1 MTIGPAR
8 TINVPQQN
16 YEGVSQE
23 QVGDFNEAFSSSTT
37 SSNASGM
44 QSSKGE
50 HTSEHSQDTSKSLP
64 FVLATRPPINLGSPT
79 GKQGAPFYDTQ
90 GKGSEAR
97 SETAG
102 SPNNPDSSEDATKP
116 GRVADNDQANPKTRT
131 TGTGA
136 GPTSNPV
143 RVLPHIHLENHPKP
157 GEDLQRVTMQQ
168 DCDRYKGKADA
179 LVFMEHGGFYGA
191 RFHGAATSCK
201 AGQGEPVAIL
211 GSECHVTINRTSGT
225 SDWHHTGIWF
235 VDEKTRAAS
244 GISCGASPKDE
255 KAAVVKAGGLLA
267 FHHPE
272 YPYIEK
278 AEQRGDKTP
287 SATVLKYTLPK
298 DQAEPFDMVEV
309 WNKGGFTGGDVENV
323 LKWTE
328 RNFYDRGLFP
338 AVISGMDDHGPE
350 HKAIAYTMIDSNSGT
365 DRDAIKAAVQ
375 ARKTWVSS
383 DQNARVSV
391 DQSKAGETTFNLSH
405 LKPGSTVEILQDGK
419 SLGKQAI
426 TGDSFSSTVKGSS
439 GYAYAK
445 VYDANT
451 DKPDLYLITSAA
463 QLK

>member
-1 MTIGPAR
+1 MTIEPAG
-8 TINVPQQN
+8 TVNTNVPPQN
-16 YEGVSQE
+16 YGGVSQE
-23 QVGDFNEAFSSSTT
+23 QVEGFKQAVSHSTT

-79 GKQGAPFYDTQ
+79 GKQGAPLYDTQ
-90 GKGSEAR
+90 GKGSKAG
-97 SETAG
+97 SETG
-102 SPNNPDSSEDATKP
+102 GILNNPHSSENATKP
-116 GRVADNDQANPKTRT
+116 VRVADNDQPNTRTRT
-131 TGTGA
+131 TGGA
-136 GPTSNPV
+136 GATSNPV
-143 RVLPHIHLENHPKP
+143 RVLPHIHLEDHHEPTP
-157 GEDLQRVTMQQ
+157 RRVTMQD
-168 DCDRYKGKADA
+168 DCNLYKGKADA

-191 RFHGAATSCK
+191 GSSCK

-211 GSECHVTINRTSGT
+211 GSECSVTINRTSG
-225 SDWHHTGIWF
+225 SSNLHHTGIWF
-235 VDEKTRAAS
+235 VDEKSKAAS
-244 GISCGASPKDE
+244 GLKCGASPKDE

-272 YPYIEK
+272 YPYIDK
-278 AEQRGDKTP
+278 AP

-298 DQAEPFDMVEV
+298 DQAEPFDMIEV
-309 WNKGGFTGGDVENV
+309 WNKGGFTGGDVEGV

-350 HKAIAYTMIDSNSGT
+350 HKAIAFTMIDSNGGT

-375 ARKTWVSS
+375 ARKTWVST

-405 LKPGSTVEILQDGK
+405 LKPGSTVEIIQDGK

-426 TGDSFSSTVKGSS
+426 TGDSFSRTVKGSS

-445 VYDANT
+445 VYDANK

>member
-1 MTIGPAR
+1 MTIGPAG
-8 TINVPQQN
+8 TVNTNVPPQD
-16 YEGVSQE
+16 YGGVSQE
-23 QVGDFNEAFSSSTT
+23 QVEDFKEAVSHSTT

-79 GKQGAPFYDTQ
+79 GKQGAPLYDTQ
-90 GKGSEAR
+90 GKGSKAG
-97 SETAG
+97 SETG
-102 SPNNPDSSEDATKP
+102 GIRENATKP
-116 GRVADNDQANPKTRT
+116 VRVADNDQPNTRTRT
-131 TGTGA
+131 TGSGA

-143 RVLPHIHLENHPKP
+143 RVLPHIHLEDHHEDPKTHKP
-157 GEDLQRVTMQQ
+157 DPRRVKMQK
-168 DCDRYKGKADA
+168 DCDFYKGKADA
-179 LVFMEHGGFYGA
+179 LVFMEHGGFYDPKQ
-191 RFHGAATSCK
+191 SCT

-211 GSECHVTINRTSGT
+211 GSECHVTINRNGSNVA
-225 SDWHHTGIWF
+225 HHTGIWF
-235 VDEKTRAAS
+235 IDSKLQSSS
-244 GISCGASPKDE
+244 GLSCGASPKDE

-272 YPYIEK
+272 YTYIED
-278 AEQRGDKTP
+278 AEKHKDKTP
-287 SATVLKYTLPK
+287 SATALKYTLPK
-298 DQAEPFDMVEV
+298 DQAEPFDMIEV
-309 WNKGGFTGGDVENV
+309 WNKGGFTSGNVENV

-338 AVISGMDDHGPE
+338 AVISGMDDHGPD
-350 HKAIAYTMIDSNSGT
+350 HKAIAFTMIDSNGGT

-375 ARKTWVSS
+375 ARKTWVST

-391 DQSKAGETTFNLSH
+391 DQSKAGATTFNLSH
-405 LKPGSTVEILQDGK
+405 LKPGSTVEIIQDGK
-419 SLGKQAI
+419 SLAKQAI

-445 VYDANT
+445 VYDANK

>member
-1 MTIGPAR
+1 MTIGPAG
-8 TINVPQQN
+8 TVNTNVPPQN
-16 YEGVSQE
+16 YGGVSQE
-23 QVGDFNEAFSSSTT
+23 QVEDFKEAVSHSTT

-79 GKQGAPFYDTQ
+79 GKQGAPLYDTQ
-90 GKGSEAR
+90 GKGSKAG
-97 SETAG
+97 SETG
-102 SPNNPDSSEDATKP
+102 GIRENATKP
-116 GRVADNDQANPKTRT
+116 VRVADNDQPDTRTRT
-131 TGTGA
+131 TGSGA

-157 GEDLQRVTMQQ
+157 GEQLRSVTMQQ
-168 DCDRYKGKADA
+168 DCDLYKGKADA
-179 LVFMEHGGFYGA
+179 LVFMEHGGFYDSKDPKK
-191 RFHGAATSCK
+191 SCK
-201 AGQGEPVAIL
+201 AGPSEPVAIL
-211 GSECHVTINRTSGT
+211 GSECHVTINRTSGS

-235 VDEKTRAAS
+235 VDEKTKAAS

-272 YPYIEK
+272 YPYIQT

-287 SATVLKYTLPK
+287 SATALNYTLPK

-309 WNKGGFTGGDVENV
+309 WNKGGFTSGNIENV

-350 HKAIAYTMIDSNSGT
+350 HKAIAFTMIDSNGGT

-375 ARKTWVSS
+375 AHKTWVST

-405 LKPGSTVEILQDGK
+405 LKPGSTVEIIQDGK

-426 TGDSFSSTVKGSS
+426 TGDSFSRTVKGSS

-445 VYDANT
+445 VYDANK
-451 DKPDLYLITSAA
+451 DNPGLYLITSAA

>member
-1 MTIGPAR
+1 MTIGPAG
-8 TINVPQQN
+8 TVNTNVPPQN
-16 YEGVSQE
+16 YGGVSQE
-23 QVGDFNEAFSSSTT
+23 QVEDFKEAVSYSTT

-79 GKQGAPFYDTQ
+79 GKQGAPLYDTQ
-90 GKGSEAR
+90 GKGSKAG
-97 SETAG
+97 SETG
-102 SPNNPDSSEDATKP
+102 GILNNPHSSENATKP
-116 GRVADNDQANPKTRT
+116 VRVADNDQPNTRTRT
-131 TGTGA
+131 TGIGA

-143 RVLPHIHLENHPKP
+143 RVLPHIHLEDHHEDPQTHKP
-157 GEDLQRVTMQQ
+157 APRRVTMQD
-168 DCDRYKGKADA
+168 DCNLYKGKADA
-179 LVFMEHGGFYGA
+179 LVFMEHGGFYNSKQ
-191 RFHGAATSCK
+191 SCK
-201 AGQGEPVAIL
+201 AGPSEPVAIL
-211 GSECHVTINRTSGT
+211 GSECHVTINRNGSNVA
-225 SDWHHTGIWF
+225 HHTGIWF
-235 VDEKTRAAS
+235 IDSKLQSSS
-244 GISCGASPKDE
+244 GLSCGASPKDE
-255 KAAVVKAGGLLA
+255 KAAVVKAGGLLS

-272 YPYIEK
+272 YPYVDKMSSAK
-278 AEQRGDKTP
+278 AL
-287 SATVLKYTLPK
+287 AYTLPK

-309 WNKGGFTGGDVENV
+309 WNKGGFGASDIEGV

-338 AVISGMDDHGPE
+338 AAISGMDDHGPN
-350 HKAIAYTMIDSNSGT
+350 HKPIAFTMIDSGGST
-365 DRDAIKAAVQ
+365 DRDTIKAAVQ
-375 ARKTWVSS
+375 AGKTWVST

-391 DQSKAGETTFNLSH
+391 DTSKKGEATFNLSH
-405 LKPGSTVEILQDGK
+405 LKPGSTVEIMQDGK

-445 VYDANT
+445 VYDANK